1 MILIKAFGQIREQ
14 LGSDIRVEEEM
25 QNVKSLREYLRD
37 KHPGIPWSGIAVAV
51 NHQYAEDDAPLSQG
65 DEVALIPPVSGG

>member
-14 LGSDIRVEEEM
+14 LGSDIRVEAEM
-25 QNVKSLREYLRD
+25 QDVKSLREYLRD
-37 KHPGIPWSGIAVAV
+37 KHPEISWSGIAVAV
-51 NHQYAEDDAPLSQG
+51 NKRYAEDDAPLCQG